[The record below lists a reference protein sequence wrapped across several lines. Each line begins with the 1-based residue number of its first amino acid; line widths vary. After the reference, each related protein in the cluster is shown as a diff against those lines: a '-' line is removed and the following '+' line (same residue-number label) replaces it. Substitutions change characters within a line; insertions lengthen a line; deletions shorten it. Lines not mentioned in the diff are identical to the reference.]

1 MTAEFTQKVSGEKL
15 TVDNEIGMEYNEDSE
30 EYENLYNRYESI
42 IGFDRNKNKE
52 KFDKEILNLLSKDVS
67 NRTKDKID
75 NIVAVYKKS
84 LTDRDFRGWL
94 EFGGYILNPLDFSAV
109 KFANFR
115 THIFKR

>member
-1 MTAEFTQKVSGEKL
+1 MTAEFIQKVSGQKL
-15 TVDNEIGMEYNEDSE
+15 TVDNEIGVEYNEDSE
-30 EYENLYNRYESI
+30 ECENLCNRYESI
-42 IGFDRNKNKE
+42 IGFERNKNKE

-75 NIVAVYKKS
+75 NIVDVYKKS
-84 LTDRDFRGWL
+84 LTDRDFRGWI

-115 THIFKR
+115 TYIFKR